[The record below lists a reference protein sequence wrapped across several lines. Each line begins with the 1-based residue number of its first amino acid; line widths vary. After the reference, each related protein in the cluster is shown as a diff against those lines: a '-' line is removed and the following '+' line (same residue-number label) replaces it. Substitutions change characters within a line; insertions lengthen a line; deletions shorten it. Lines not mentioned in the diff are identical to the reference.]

1 MASLLCATNR
11 GTFPMFEL
19 LSCKRRQPDNHWF
32 VFSYSKFLKPVLC
45 ISSRP
50 ISLDLK
56 YGWII
61 GGLGFAPQ
69 AKCYVI
75 LAVRNVTVACVLA
88 PVGVWVDDHK
98 FMSIWRWALA
108 MPNLPA
114 HSGLPVQNLVVLSI
128 QTVWVRSA
136 RRETLHHTSP
146 LPWMGKRSTPE
157 IFSFAQG
164 KGACVMQIV
173 NSEGIIVSI
182 FVVWHQ
188 CNEIRGN
195 ADGYSDILRNKF
207 DNLL

>member
-88 PVGVWVDDHK
+88 PVGVWVDDPK

-114 HSGLPVQNLVVLSI
+114 HSGLITGAKFGSFKYSNCLSAFSEE
-128 QTVWVRSA
+128 RNFASHKPSFMNGKA
-136 RRETLHHTSP
+136 FD
-146 LPWMGKRSTPE
+146 PW
-157 IFSFAQG
+157 
-164 KGACVMQIV
+164 
-173 NSEGIIVSI
+173 N
-182 FVVWHQ
+182 
-188 CNEIRGN
+188 
-195 ADGYSDILRNKF
+195 ILFRTR
-207 DNLL
+207 